1 MSMFTKFALPLAGL
15 AATVTFVAGSALAVG
30 PASHTGDPAVWG
42 PPLAALC
49 DDPVA
54 AAAAGYNV
62 IEDEHPDAE
71 GHFGGLLEG
80 TDEADIIYALGGN
93 DIIHAGAGNDVVCGS
108 FGNDDL
114 FGDGGNDALFGQGHA
129 DLLKG
134 GANSDF
140 LDGGG
145 QLDRCDGGNG
155 DDAAAAPGCE
165 EIAG

>member
-1 MSMFTKFALPLAGL
+1 MSTLTTCALPLAGI
-15 AATVTFVAGSALAVG
+15 AATVTFVAGSALAATG
-30 PASHTGDPAVWG
+30 PPAHTSDPAVWG
-42 PPLAALC
+42 PDVASLC
-49 DDPVA
+49 DDPAA

-80 TDEADIIYALGGN
+80 TDGADAIYALGGN
-93 DIIHAGAGNDVVCGS
+93 DIVHAGGGDDVVCGS

-114 FGDGGNDALFGQGHA
+114 FGDAGNDALIGQGHA
-129 DLLKG
+129 DDLRG

-145 QLDRCDGGNG
+145 QHDRCDGGNG
-155 DDAAAAPGCE
+155 DDAAAATCE
-165 EIAG
+165 EINA